1 MDSRDDSLG
10 LVKPSGNAD
19 IEFMVAME
27 TGPGGTTFVRF
38 IPYSRGYVINA
49 VPMSSL
55 TSSLSLARVCAA
67 DGRRSAAD
75 IRRSILREDLF
86 PL

>member
-10 LVKPSGNAD
+10 LAKPSGDAD

-55 TSSLSLARVCAA
+55 LLRLSRSGVRVVA
-67 DGRRSAAD
+67 GRRGGWAET
-75 IRRSILREDLF
+75 LREDLF
-86 PL
+86 PF